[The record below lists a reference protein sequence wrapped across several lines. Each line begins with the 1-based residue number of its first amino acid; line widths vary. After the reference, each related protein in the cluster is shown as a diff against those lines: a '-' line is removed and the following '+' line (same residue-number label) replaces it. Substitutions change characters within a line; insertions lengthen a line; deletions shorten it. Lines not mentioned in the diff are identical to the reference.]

1 MRKDQGSFP
10 NYIGCET
17 GSSNVRGGRS
27 YRGLGAEGLMYAGH
41 ALTTA
46 ENSLQRRPHDS
57 KSDLLISPLEDD

>member
-1 MRKDQGSFP
+1 MRNDQVGFP

-27 YRGLGAEGLMYAGH
+27 YRGPGAEGLMYAGH

-57 KSDLLISPLEDD
+57 